1 MKSTS
6 KRAVLFVGLLVG
18 ALFLASAATT
28 VIGTIYSSALSLTA
42 IGLTL
47 MAVAILVK
55 TQSEVTK

>member
-6 KRAVLFVGLLVG
+6 KRTALFAGLLVG
-18 ALFLASAATT
+18 AFILVSAATT

-55 TQSEVTK
+55 TSSEVTK